1 MPTPPRT
8 PKRSARAR
16 RNTSHRFHAKKP
28 APTVKPEA
36 LDAKQIAACAIL
48 LADMPLPP
56 QMRGILPVAI
66 EARMRDKAKRSKLDV
81 FFDGGSA
88 SLKNKKGQMVEIRV
102 RDFPEAIAAD
112 CVAAGSAPVPITRH
126 DMDAALREG
135 LELAWGIIAN
145 AGNPP
150 GMWEGMPQEWQEAAA
165 RWRDRWLA
173 EFGPPRHGKPRRVT
187 IPEKFM
193 LGGQEIT
200 VLAKST
206 LMAPHSPKMAA
217 CDTSRGLIFIQT
229 PTEHY
234 QPARATLEK
243 VFVHEKL
250 SVALASIGRPDLLK
264 DTGFM
269 ANLSS
274 ALHQIEAT
282 QSGDLDVLENVKHC
296 HEEE

>member
-1 MPTPPRT
+1 MPTPPRR
-8 PKRSARAR
+8 PV
-16 RNTSHRFHAKKP
+16 KKP
-28 APTVKPEA
+28 AAKKAAPAKVET
-36 LDAKQIAACAIL
+36 LDARQIAACAIL
-48 LADMPLPP
+48 LADIPLPP
-56 QMRGILPVAI
+56 QMRGILPVAV

-88 SLKNKKGQMVEIRV
+88 SLKTKKGQMVEIRV
-102 RDFPEAIAAD
+102 RDFPQAIAAD
-112 CVAAGSAPVPITRH
+112 CVAAGAALTQPPPTRR
-126 DMDAALREG
+126 DVDAALREG

-150 GMWEGMPQEWQEAAA
+150 GMWEGMPPEWQEAAR
-165 RWRDRWLA
+165 RWRDRYLA
-173 EFGPPRHGKPRRVT
+173 EFGPPPPGKPRRVT

-200 VLAKST
+200 VVAKST
-206 LMAPHSPKMAA
+206 LMAPHAPKMAA
-217 CDTSRGLIFIQT
+217 CDSTRGVISIQT

-243 VFVHEKL
+243 VFMHEKL
-250 SVALASIGRPDLLK
+250 SLALASIGRPDLLK
-264 DTGFM
+264 DTTFV

-282 QSGDLDVLENVKHC
+282 QSGDLDVLENVQHC
-296 HEEE
+296 HGDEE